1 MFCLEFLLVKLFLL
15 LYFNFINFKNIF
27 YVVLVKYVIYYKIN
41 NNLNSNILN
50 SNVKMFFGI
59 WIWLVYD

>member
-15 LYFNFINFKNIF
+15 LYFNFINFKNKF
-27 YVVLVKYVIYYKIN
+27 YVVVVKYVIYYKIS

>member
-15 LYFNFINFKNIF
+15 LYFNFIDFKNIF
-27 YVVLVKYVIYYKIN
+27 YVVLVKYVIYYKIS

>member
-15 LYFNFINFKNIF
+15 LYFNVINFKNIF
-27 YVVLVKYVIYYKIN
+27 YVVLVKYVIYFKIS

>member
-27 YVVLVKYVIYYKIN
+27 YVVLVKYVIYYKIS